1 MNIYKFMLTEP
12 GNCSI
17 FVTENNLEIF
27 PSTTLITIVR
37 TANVEIIQTI
47 KTSEHQ
53 MQELY
58 KLYKRVRTTNV
69 GIIQTIQTSEQ
80 QMQKLYKL

>member
-1 MNIYKFMLTEP
+1 MSTEQSCPHSHPTLTPQGKNVGMNIYKLMLTEP
-12 GNCSI
+12 GNCTI

-37 TANVEIIQTI
+37 TTNVEILQTI

-53 MQELY
+53 M
-58 KLYKRVRTTNV
+58 
-69 GIIQTIQTSEQ
+69 
-80 QMQKLYKL
+80 